1 VLYLLS
7 NYHKMA
13 LTANVYLEINNTTKK
28 GRIVDASNYT
38 AEGIILAQ
46 YQAKG
51 LGNVYSPTGAI
62 IVNGSTVGSP
72 LVNLVSTTTSAWFN
86 LPLDSNG
93 EILNGTYSF
102 TYSLRY
108 AITAGTV
115 NSVSTTSTFELEFT
129 NAGRVLIAGDSL
141 VVVANTETENN
152 GTFTVATAA
161 FDEGIDNSTIV
172 VTQTTLVNEAVATG
186 TYSFDVT
193 RANFAG
199 STYTFNGCNLV
210 TPSVTVTYDCEST
223 QFGSIV
229 FQDSTVLNGQTVVSR
244 DLSGYYPNGLYP
256 APATNP
262 QTTTLNSLTFSEL
275 AVGTWTHVLVL
286 NMSVTQSDGL
296 VYTYQ
301 VRDTGETLVTCVGTL
316 CGLTPCIESLKDKF
330 NASYVKGQDSG
341 LNNLILLVLQLY
353 ALAKEYKTC
362 GNNAMYAATVAQLES
377 VLNESGQCSCGCCD
391 ENQDVPYWVDNS
403 NLDATSIIAQLQEEI
418 DNLNL
423 QVLGLGNA
431 VQENADALE
440 AYNAIVAAI
449 ASYDADLLGILA
461 QVTQI
466 QSAALALDPTSS
478 TFEDDVDQLEV
489 WADALEVS
497 FGFVV
502 TDLNGIVA
510 LLDAFIADF
519 PEYSQYTVNIAT
531 YLTQSQNAAGDIQ
544 DAIDQLQLFLASLT
558 PSTYL
563 DDIQDIWDVIAIILN
578 EVTSLGN
585 QINLINAWLTDIQT
599 VISNLYNDLL
609 DLTNEVN
616 TLTATVNGLHKF
628 RMLGFYV
635 DENGSTNLFI
645 PADWLN
651 EKIFYKF
658 SIKGTSSDAAAQIKL
673 TNSNINTTVFGV
685 VVGNNAYDIQLN
697 LCYVPADGVWKI
709 GGTVNIGGSLAVT
722 GDFTIDPVTL
732 LPFNTNTVLV
742 VSTTGVA
749 LSNTFYAIDGF
760 AYRQY

>member
-1 VLYLLS
+1 
-7 NYHKMA
+7 MA
-13 LTANVYLEINNTTKK
+13 LTANVYLEINAVTKK
-28 GRIVDASNYT
+28 GRIVDASNYV
-38 AEGIILAQ
+38 AEGISLSALN
-46 YQAKG
+46 AKG
-51 LGNVYSPTGAI
+51 LGVVTGPTGVAI
-62 IVNGSTVGSP
+62 YTGTTVGSP
-72 LVNLVSTTTSAWFN
+72 LVNLMSTTNSAWFN

-108 AITAGTV
+108 AITGGSVDEV
-115 NSVSTTSTFELEFT
+115 NAPSTFNFDLTE
-129 NAGRVLIAGDSL
+129 AGRVLIAGDSI
-141 VVVANTETENN
+141 VTTGNTETENN
-152 GTFTVATAA
+152 GTFTVATATY
-161 FDEGIDNSTIV
+161 DTGDDISTIV
-172 VTQTTLVNEAVATG
+172 VTQTTLVNEGIPTG
-186 TYSFDVT
+186 TFSFDVT
-193 RANFAG
+193 RAAFAG
-199 STYTFNGCNLV
+199 STYTWNGCNFV
-210 TPSVTVTYDCEST
+210 TPAVTTTYDCEST
-223 QFGSIV
+223 QFGQII
-229 FQDSTVLNGQTVVSR
+229 FADSSVIPTGQVIVSR
-244 DLSGYYPNGLYP
+244 SLSGYYPNGLYP
-256 APATNP
+256 EPDTNP
-262 QTTTLNSLTFSEL
+262 VTTTSPSLTFNEL

-286 NMSVTQSDGL
+286 NMSVTQDDGL
-296 VYTYQ
+296 VYTYT
-301 VRDTGETLVTCVGTL
+301 VRDTGETAVTCVGTL
-316 CGLTPCIESLKDKF
+316 CGLTPCIESLKDKYY
-330 NASYVKGQDSG
+330 ASFQRGQASG
-341 LNNLILLVLQLY
+341 LEATILMVLQLY

-377 VLNESGQCSCGCCD
+377 VLDESGECSCGCCD

-403 NLDATSIIAQLQEEI
+403 NLDATSIIAQIQSEI

-423 QVLGLGNA
+423 QVIGLGNA

-478 TFEDDVDQLEV
+478 TFADDVDQLEV
-489 WADALEVS
+489 WTNALEVS

-616 TLTATVNGLHKF
+616 TLTTTVNGLHKF

-635 DENGSTNLFI
+635 DEEGSANLFI

-658 SIKGTSSDAAAQIKL
+658 NIKGTASDVATEIKFV
-673 TNSNINTTVFGV
+673 NSNTNTTVFGL
-685 VVGNNAYDIQLN
+685 VVGDNAYDIQFN

-709 GGTVNIGGSLAVT
+709 GGTVNIGGALAVI
-722 GDFTIDPVTL
+722 GDFNIDPVTS
-732 LPFNTNTVLV
+732 LPFNTNTVIV
-742 VSTTGVA
+742 VSSSEIG
-749 LSNTFYAIDGF
+749 NTFYAIDGF